1 MILAGRPQVRS
12 AYPAETAHRCVA
24 CGALHYPAR
33 TVCRICAGRR
43 FAAQPLSGRGVVQEL
58 VVRRG
63 APARSSGGW
72 VVVWVELEEGTLVR
86 ALICADDAILGLPV
100 ALVPRRERVG
110 RCIPSAAH
118 AFEAVARSAV

>member
-1 MILAGRPQVRS
+1 MISAERFRARS
-12 AYPAETAHRCVA
+12 SLPVETAHRCLA

-43 FAAQPLSGRGVVQEL
+43 FVAQALSGRGIVHAI
-58 VVRRG
+58 VVRRSSTS
-63 APARSSGGW
+63 RSQAGW
-72 VVVWVELEEGTLVR
+72 IAAWVELEEGTLVR
-86 ALICADDAILGLPV
+86 AQICADDAIVGLPV

-118 AFEAVARSAV
+118 AFEAVARSTG